1 MIFNEL
7 AARHAKSQI
16 LAASS
21 TTEGPK
27 RAFFCDAETSCWDK
41 VDSTPRSDPIN
52 AQTPIKLS
60 KTQDSPPTLVLKGE
74 SAKVSVN
81 TTKAS
86 LGKG

>member
-1 MIFNEL
+1 MILNEL

-41 VDSTPRSDPIN
+41 
-52 AQTPIKLS
+52 
-60 KTQDSPPTLVLKGE
+60 
-74 SAKVSVN
+74 
-81 TTKAS
+81 
-86 LGKG
+86 